1 MKVDEAGGH
10 FDQMLRQTRAHHV
23 MLSQIA
29 DRKANMLTTVS
40 AIAASILI
48 ALVDSP
54 ESRVPATM
62 MLITCVTT
70 CCFAILASM
79 PSMRRPRRNAK
90 ATNPLFNPLFFGDF
104 AGMGYDEY
112 VAEMEAVMKDHQ
124 SAYEAQVREVYV
136 MGRYLATRKYL
147 YLRRAYIVFFVG
159 LVASA
164 MVWLYL
170 QLERS
175 GVLRSLLSS

>member
-1 MKVDEAGGH
+1 MKVEEPGGH
-10 FDQMLRQTRAHHV
+10 FDQLLRQTRSHHV

-29 DRKANMLTTVS
+29 DRKANMLTTIS

-54 ESRVPATM
+54 ETRIPATI
-62 MLITCVTT
+62 MLVTCVTT

-79 PSMRRPRRNAK
+79 PGMRRPRRDTK
-90 ATNPLFNPLFFGDF
+90 SGNPLFNPLFFGDF
-104 AGMGYDEY
+104 AGMDYKAY
-112 VAEMEAVMKDHQ
+112 VQEMEAVMQ
-124 SAYEAQVREVYV
+124 SHETAYEAQIREVYA

-164 MVWLYL
+164 IAWLALQVW
-170 QLERS
+170 RS
-175 GVLRSLLSS
+175 GVLGSL